1 MERDSLSERIIGCAS
16 LTDSRAALREKYVP
30 PKAHR
35 CDPEWLEALDERH
48 RQLHL
53 LAQEKLGSSY
63 FADRTHGISKVI
75 KTLKETTNKK

>member
-1 MERDSLSERIIGCAS
+1 MNKQDRDSH
-16 LTDSRAALREKYVP
+16 REKYVP

-35 CDPEWLEALDERH
+35 CDLEWLAALDERH
-48 RQLHL
+48 RELHL

-75 KTLKETTNKK
+75 KTLKESANKK

>member
-1 MERDSLSERIIGCAS
+1 MERA
-16 LTDSRAALREKYVP
+16 REKYVP

-35 CDPEWLEALDERH
+35 CDPEWLAALDERH

-63 FADRTHGISKVI
+63 FADRTHGLTKLFKDGTI
-75 KTLKETTNKK
+75 KK